1 MAAIEPRTA
10 NECPPASDLERLIRN
25 RLTTSRTASVIEHL
39 GQCDSCQKK
48 MDDIAGGDAAP
59 ITQALREAEVERPPN
74 DSAYWNA
81 LSAAEAEV
89 AATALF
95 PNSTPNPAGN
105 LKLDFLKKSE
115 TPEGLGRLGGFEI
128 VRVVGRG
135 GMGVVLHG
143 YDPDLQRDVAVKV
156 LDPQLADNELARQR
170 FCREARAAAAVTNEN
185 LVAVHQV
192 NEDESS
198 GLPYLVMQLIVGE
211 SLEQRLKRVGKLTPV
226 EIAKIGMQA
235 AAGLA
240 AAHATGLIHRDIKP
254 GNILLES
261 PGDRVKLTDFGL
273 ARAHEDVKLTR
284 SGFVA
289 GTPLY
294 MAPEQARADEVDHR
308 ADLFSLG
315 SVLYEAATGKPPFDG
330 KSALAVL
337 RRVTDETP
345 PPLDEVVPDFPA
357 WLSDAID
364 RLLAKQPEE
373 RFQTAAEVADLF
385 AAELALAHALNPLDV
400 PSDVCGAR
408 STTRLRRR
416 KQVCWKSVAF
426 RTVPWVGGAVLG
438 GLLVGLWPSSRLQTP
453 PAAVAPESDPG
464 PAPRAVLT
472 PPRTAG
478 GVVWALAFTPDLQ
491 TLASGSEDGSVLV
504 WDLKEQNV
512 RRTLPRL
519 DGNVWSLDVSG
530 DGKYMVAT
538 SDDSTVKVFDLNTY
552 KLVFGLPH
560 PTSTKTA
567 VFSPDGK
574 WVATGDRNATV
585 RIWNMDT
592 NVPTV
597 LLGHRGTIHS
607 LAYSPDGASLA
618 SAGSDGTVRVWDTQA
633 GTTRFSLE
641 LHAGPVYGVAY
652 SPDREKPRIA
662 TAGWDGTVRI
672 WHGGNGD
679 LLHTIKMEERDVWS
693 VAFGHGGKVVAA
705 SGAEG
710 VRVWDADT
718 AAPVASYKS
727 GNRVVHTVRFAKDGT
742 TLAAGARDGAVRLW
756 DLPK

>member
-1 MAAIEPRTA
+1 MATEARSAT
-10 NECPPASDLERLIRN
+10 ECPPASDLERLIRN
-25 RLTTSRTASVIEHL
+25 RLTTARTASVVEHL
-39 GQCDSCQKK
+39 GACDACQKK
-48 MDDIAGGDAAP
+48 MDDIAGGDAMP
-59 ITQALREAEVERPPN
+59 MTQALREVEIERPPQ
-74 DSAYWNA
+74 DSAYWKA
-81 LSAAEAEV
+81 LSASEAEV

-95 PNSTPNPAGN
+95 PTPNPAGN

-115 TPEGLGRLGGFEI
+115 APEGLGRLGGFEI

-156 LDPQLADNELARQR
+156 LDPQLADNELARHR

-192 NEDESS
+192 NEDETS

-211 SLEQRLKRVGKLTPV
+211 SLEQRIKRVGKLTPMEV
-226 EIAKIGMQA
+226 AKIGMQA

-254 GNILLES
+254 GNILLEE

-315 SVLYEAATGKPPFDG
+315 SVLYESATGKPPFDG

-345 PPLDEVVPDFPA
+345 PPLDEVLPDFPA
-357 WLSDAID
+357 WLSDAVD

-408 STTRLRRR
+408 STTRVRRR
-416 KQVCWKSVAF
+416 KHVCWKSVAF
-426 RTVPWVGGAVLG
+426 RTLPWVGGAVLG
-438 GLLVGLWPSSRLQTP
+438 GLLVGMWSSPREQTP
-453 PAAVAPESDPG
+453 PPAAAANGSDVG
-464 PAPRAVLT
+464 PPPKAVLN
-472 PPRTAG
+472 PPRTTG

-491 TLASGSEDGSVLV
+491 TLASGSEDGSILV

-519 DGNVWSLDVSG
+519 DGNVWSLDVSA
-530 DGKYMVAT
+530 DGRFLVAT
-538 SDDSTVKVFDLNTY
+538 SDDSTVSVIDLNTY
-552 KLVFGLPH
+552 RPVFSLPH
-560 PTSTKTA
+560 PTSTKAA

-574 WVATGDRNATV
+574 FVATGDRNATV
-585 RIWNMDT
+585 RVWSMDT
-592 NVPTV
+592 TIPTEFK
-597 LLGHRGTIHS
+597 GHRGTVHS
-607 LAYSPDGASLA
+607 LAYSPDGLSLA
-618 SAGSDGTVRVWDTQA
+618 SAGSDGTVKVWDTQT
-633 GTTRFSLE
+633 GTARFSLE
-641 LHAGPVYGVAY
+641 LHTGPVYGVAF
-652 SPDREKPRIA
+652 SPDLDKPRIA
-662 TAGWDGTVRI
+662 TAGWDGTVRV

-705 SGAEG
+705 AGAEG
-710 VRVWDADT
+710 VRVWNAET
-718 AAPVASYKS
+718 AAPVATYKS
-727 GNRVVHTVRFAKDGT
+727 GSRVVHTVRFAKDGT
-742 TLAAGARDGAVRLW
+742 TLAVGGRDGAVRLW
-756 DLPK
+756 DVPK